1 MQTPT
6 PAVLRPRDA
15 AAYIGIGLSTLW
27 KRAKTDP
34 DFPRPRK
41 LSPRTTVFL
50 VTDLDNLVAR
60 SVEG

>member
-27 KRAKTDP
+27 KRTKAEP

-41 LSPRTTVFL
+41 LSPRVTVFL
-50 VTDLDNLVAR
+50 VSDLDDLVAR